1 VEQQPRDDAPRPQQ
15 PSQQPSPQPP
25 QQPSQPFAAL
35 PAQQYLQPDPWP
47 LFRVTRRIRDRLR
60 RQERASEWPLMPTVR
75 WQDKAQVLRL
85 RRSRWQD
92 KAQVV
97 SLRRSRLEHAAVEV
111 AVVFRTPGGRYVHR
125 RMRCSGSDLKSGL
138 GHLFDPNPETLA
150 YAGEPSCPRAVEDHS
165 FESADQAL
173 EAALAQ
179 DPPAHPGKWRS
190 PSSDKSDKWRPPS
203 SFWAFFDEELETKVE
218 PEAARIGILGRLV
231 AGVAFLAVLAPLLYV
246 VWFLP
251 AWLGIADAEEGWG
264 LALFGLAITPAIFA
278 AHFIADA
285 FRRRNLAKE
294 KNR

>member
-1 VEQQPRDDAPRPQQ
+1 
-15 PSQQPSPQPP
+15 
-25 QQPSQPFAAL
+25 
-35 PAQQYLQPDPWP
+35 
-47 LFRVTRRIRDRLR
+47 
-60 RQERASEWPLMPTVR
+60 
-75 WQDKAQVLRL
+75 
-85 RRSRWQD
+85 
-92 KAQVV
+92 
-97 SLRRSRLEHAAVEV
+97 
-111 AVVFRTPGGRYVHR
+111 
-125 RMRCSGSDLKSGL
+125 MRCSGGDLKSGL
-138 GHLFDPNPETLA
+138 GHLFDPDPETLA

-179 DPPAHPGKWRS
+179 DPPANPRKWRS

-203 SFWAFFDEELETKVE
+203 SFWAFFDDELEDQVL

-264 LALFGLAITPAIFA
+264 VLLFGLPFISAFFA
-278 AHFIADA
+278 ADFIKGA
-285 FRRRNLAKE
+285 FRRRNLTRE

>member
-1 VEQQPRDDAPRPQQ
+1 VP
-15 PSQQPSPQPP
+15 
-25 QQPSQPFAAL
+25 
-35 PAQQYLQPDPWP
+35 
-47 LFRVTRRIRDRLR
+47 
-60 RQERASEWPLMPTVR
+60 
-75 WQDKAQVLRL
+75 WQDKAAQVLSL

-111 AVVFRTPGGRYVHR
+111 AVVFRTPDGRYVHR
-125 RMRCSGSDLKSGL
+125 RMRCSGGDLKSGL
-138 GHLFDPNPETLA
+138 GHLFDPSPETVA
-150 YAGEPSCPRAVEDHS
+150 NAGEPSCPRAVEDHS

-179 DPPAHPGKWRS
+179 HPPAHSAKWRS
-190 PSSDKSDKWRPPS
+190 PSSDMDKWRPPS
-203 SFWAFFDEELETKVE
+203 SFWEFFDEELETKVE
-218 PEAARIGILGRLV
+218 PEAARIGILGGLV

-264 LALFGLAITPAIFA
+264 IVLFGLAFTPAIFA
-278 AHFIADA
+278 AHFIKDA

-294 KNR
+294 QKW